1 MFNAVEKNNPI
12 AVTRGTVLKTSSA
25 PFTWAF
31 NIHVDEHIVVC
42 TNSYSVSWNNYDAQ
56 SCSRFNKN
64 TFGDLEK
71 LIFGLSTAGER
82 DVYLAGTIVE
92 LYKVV

>member
-1 MFNAVEKNNPI
+1 MLNAVKKDNPI
-12 AVTRGTVLKTSSA
+12 AVTAGSVMKSSTA

-31 NIHVDEHIVVC
+31 SIHVDENIVVC
-42 TNSYSVSWNNYDAQ
+42 TNSYSVSWNSYDAR
-56 SCSRFNKN
+56 SVSRFNKN
-64 TFGDLEK
+64 SFGNLEK
-71 LIFGLSTAGER
+71 LIFALSTAGER